1 MAVELIAL
9 LSGMG
14 WATEAILVRKGGQYA
29 PVALAVL
36 MGFSVSVVV
45 LWAINWW
52 FFPLSLLYSPATLY
66 FILGGLIQPGIVRLL
81 HYTGI
86 VRLGASRAG
95 PVRAVAPLFAMVLAF
110 LFLAERP
117 GSQVYVGALL
127 SVVGLSLVSYRRE
140 GEIEWRTIDLL
151 FPLGAAF
158 LTAVSQNI
166 RKTGLLLLPNPFLA
180 AAVTTTTALVTF
192 LVTQALMGQFHA
204 IRIDKRCLPFYG
216 TASVVSTVSQLLAFT
231 ALSMGQVSVVVP
243 LVNTNPLFVVIFS
256 AFFLKD
262 LEKINKLVVV
272 GVILVV
278 SGVALITSR

>member
-1 MAVELIAL
+1 MPVELIAL

-29 PVALAVL
+29 PVSLAVL
-36 MGFSVSVVV
+36 IGFSVSVVV

-52 FFPLSLLYSPATLY
+52 FFPLDLLYSRATLY
-66 FILGGLIQPGIVRLL
+66 FILGGVIQPGIVRLL

-95 PVRAVAPLFAMVLAF
+95 PVRAVAPLFAIAVAF
-110 LFLAERP
+110 IFLGERP
-117 GSQVYVGALL
+117 EIAVYAGAVLC
-127 SVVGLSLVSYRRE
+127 VAGLWFVSYRRE
-140 GEIEWRTIDLL
+140 GELAWRTIDLV

-158 LTAVSQNI
+158 LTAVSQSI

-192 LVTQALMGQFHA
+192 LVTQAFMGQLRL
-204 IRIDKRCLPFYG
+204 IRVDKRCLPFYG
-216 TASVVSTVSQLLAFT
+216 IASVVSTVSQLLAFT
-231 ALSMGQVSVVVP
+231 ALSMGDVSVVVP
-243 LVNTNPLFVVIFS
+243 LVNTNPVFIVIFS

-262 LEKINKLVVV
+262 LEKINNLVVTGAV
-272 GVILVV
+272 LVV
-278 SGVALITSR
+278 SGIAVITAR